1 MCRIKAKV
9 FDWDVRVQL
18 SEFSEGNDAGNT
30 VMPFGIKET
39 DMKWKIRLVLFIVA
53 GQHVERMTV
62 IVNIE
67 ITVPSP
73 GCIRVRKMAWT
84 GTVGNAIFSTV
95 AYFMSVRAG
104 MGMDTC
110 AIARNG
116 KTARRNESKF
126 QRRDDGRNG
135 KQLLE
140 GFFVM
145 KMEIPV
151 LLCITGSF
159 PSETTSVGRGGLSLC
174 MW

>member
-73 GCIRVRKMAWT
+73 GCIRVRKMARTYAACDAFFRAFTDLVPVGT
-84 GTVGNAIFSTV
+84 G
-95 AYFMSVRAG
+95 M
-104 MGMDTC
+104 
-110 AIARNG
+110 
-116 KTARRNESKF
+116 
-126 QRRDDGRNG
+126 
-135 KQLLE
+135 
-140 GFFVM
+140 
-145 KMEIPV
+145 
-151 LLCITGSF
+151 
-159 PSETTSVGRGGLSLC
+159 
-174 MW
+174 